1 MPSKL
6 TDLNMWFSLVECFW
20 AVVVPLGGR
29 ALLEEVG
36 YWCVCGVGLMAHALT
51 PIPARV
57 FLFPDLLIC

>member
-1 MPSKL
+1 
-6 TDLNMWFSLVECFW
+6 MWFSLVEWFW

-36 YWCVCGVGLMAHALT
+36 YWCVWGVGLMAYTLT